1 MYFTTIYLYN
11 FRLKNILIFQKKVQN
26 KRKISDFISINE
38 VPNKKV
44 KLSNGFIVENC
55 STVTPSVSNDILK
68 VVNNKTKKNK
78 QNKVKKSSINHVKPT
93 SSTDNVKRKKNKA
106 RLGERVEERQSN
118 LTPEDM
124 LTWAEFKLPEP
135 ILKAL
140 AELGFKQPTNIQQL
154 TLPAAIHGKE

>member
-1 MYFTTIYLYN
+1 MC
-11 FRLKNILIFQKKVQN
+11 IFQKKVQSKS
-26 KRKISDFISINE
+26 KRKISNFVSENE
-38 VPNKKV
+38 TPNKKV

-55 STVTPSVSNDILK
+55 NLVTPSLTNENLK
-68 VVNNKTKKNK
+68 VISNKNKKNK
-78 QNKVKKSSINHVKPT
+78 QNRPENKSMKPVK
-93 SSTDNVKRKKNKA
+93 STTCPENDKKKKNQA
-106 RLGERVEERQSN
+106 RLGEFIKGNESN

-154 TLPAAIHGKE
+154 TLPAAIHGK